1 MSVVRGLTDFK
12 TNNVYTSLNVAY
24 YIVFEYFKLNVD
36 PPRTLS
42 VDIYVKL
49 MEINY
54 RTIIDSQRSKAFH
67 HLEY

>member
-1 MSVVRGLTDFK
+1 MLHII
-12 TNNVYTSLNVAY
+12 LC
-24 YIVFEYFKLNVD
+24 FKLNVD

-54 RTIIDSQRSKAFH
+54 RTIIDSQRSKAFP